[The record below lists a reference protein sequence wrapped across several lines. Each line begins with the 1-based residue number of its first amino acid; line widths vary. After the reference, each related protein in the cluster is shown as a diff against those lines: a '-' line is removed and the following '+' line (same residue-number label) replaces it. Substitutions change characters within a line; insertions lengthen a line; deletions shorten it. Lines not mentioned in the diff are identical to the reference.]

1 MVASEARL
9 EARVLLQVALN
20 KDRAWLLAH
29 GNDALDAEAHNRFE
43 TLLTRRL
50 RGEPIAY
57 IVGARE
63 FYGLQFRVTPA
74 TLIPRPDTET
84 LVEAAL
90 ARMAAGSACSVLDLG
105 TGSGAIAIAIA
116 AARPQAEVTAVDRSS
131 DALQVA
137 QDNALRLNT
146 ANVTLLQSDWFSALD
161 NRCFDL
167 IVSNPPYIAADDLHL
182 QQGDLRF
189 EPVTALAAGADGL
202 DCIRVIVAEAKT
214 HLCPRGWLLLEH
226 GYDQAAQVRALLR
239 DAGYDEVASLCDLA
253 AIERITLGRLG

>member
-9 EARVLLQVALN
+9 EARVLLQAALN

-29 GNDALDAEAHNRFE
+29 GNNALDAEAHNRFE

-57 IVGARE
+57 IVGTRE

-90 ARMAAGSACSVLDLG
+90 ARMAADSACSVLDLG

-116 AARPQAEVTAVDRSS
+116 AARPQAKVTAVDRSS

-137 QDNALRLNT
+137 QDNAKCLNIV
-146 ANVTLLQSDWFSALD
+146 NVALLQSDWFSALD
-161 NRCFDL
+161 NRRFDL

-189 EPVTALAAGADGL
+189 EPLTALAAGADGL

-214 HLCPRGWLLLEH
+214 HLYPRGWLLLEH
-226 GYDQAAQVRALLR
+226 GYDQAAQVRALLG
-239 DAGYDEVASLCDLA
+239 DAGYDEVTSLCDLA